1 MNGTELK
8 FRAHSVNA
16 LMAGQRG
23 LTKNQAERL
32 EYLES
37 REGWFERGEDDP
49 TTEKK
54 ARKLT
59 PKMYEEIEELK
70 AKRDAPFELTKGA
83 KSYVEKMW
91 RRINYGYKEPVVTD
105 ILLKGQLCE
114 EDTIEIVEGIYKLDE
129 FRMKNEENFEDEFFT
144 GTPDLVFDN
153 VDLVEDVK
161 APWSLK
167 TFIEKEELE
176 PVYYCQVQVYM
187 HLTGK
192 KNAAVHYCLVDTP
205 EELVGREKQ
214 RFFWKFG
221 GDEDNAEFVEIC
233 DQIDRNHIVSSIPAK
248 DRIKTFCVEYDPKF
262 MEELISRVKLAREY
276 YKTIKLVPEENA
288 IAADNFYSKFVKPF

>member
-114 EDTIEIVEGIYKLDE
+114 EDTIEIVEG
-129 FRMKNEENFEDEFFT
+129 FR
-144 GTPDLVFDN
+144 
-153 VDLVEDVK
+153 
-161 APWSLK
+161 
-167 TFIEKEELE
+167 
-176 PVYYCQVQVYM
+176 
-187 HLTGK
+187 
-192 KNAAVHYCLVDTP
+192 
-205 EELVGREKQ
+205 
-214 RFFWKFG
+214 
-221 GDEDNAEFVEIC
+221 
-233 DQIDRNHIVSSIPAK
+233 
-248 DRIKTFCVEYDPKF
+248 
-262 MEELISRVKLAREY
+262 
-276 YKTIKLVPEENA
+276 
-288 IAADNFYSKFVKPF
+288 